1 VRDEQVVI
9 FKLGEE
15 HYAVGMSTVRE
26 IIVPPK
32 IRSVP
37 NAKEYVQGIIN
48 LRGKVIPILSLAKLL
63 KLESV
68 PSLPELQRQ
77 IVVLENEET
86 LLGIEVD
93 GVNEV
98 LNIAQ
103 YELEPTPKVIG
114 QETFIDGILNLGEGL
129 IMMRNAPALFAT

>member
-1 VRDEQVVI
+1 MRDEQVVI

-114 QETFIDGILNLGEGL
+114 QETFIDGILNLGERL
-129 IMMRNAPALFAT
+129 IMMLNASALFAT

>member
-1 VRDEQVVI
+1 MRDEQVVI